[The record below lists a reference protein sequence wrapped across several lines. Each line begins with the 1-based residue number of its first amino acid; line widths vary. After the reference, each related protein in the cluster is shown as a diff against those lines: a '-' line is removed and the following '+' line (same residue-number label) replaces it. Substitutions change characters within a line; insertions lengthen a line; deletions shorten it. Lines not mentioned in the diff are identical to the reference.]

1 MGIMN
6 IATTNGVCQMKNIDA
21 HIRSN
26 NCRVAVVCAATMGS
40 DLRLV
45 ANCRSKFP
53 GTVNSWEISH
63 TAQRGAK
70 ARV

>member
-1 MGIMN
+1 MGL
-6 IATTNGVCQMKNIDA
+6 
-21 HIRSN
+21 
-26 NCRVAVVCAATMGS
+26 

-53 GTVNSWEISH
+53 STVNSWEISH